1 MFPNDLKFPVKS
13 VTKMKL
19 YGSFLVSLKKS
30 KFKGKRYSEIIFILL
45 QTISTNDFG
54 LKFVLNLIKKI
65 TKYLINKI
73 IG

>member
-1 MFPNDLKFPVKS
+1 
-13 VTKMKL
+13 MKL

-65 TKYLINKI
+65 TKYLIKF
-73 IG
+73 